1 MTEALA
7 HSSSQGTG
15 DTLSR
20 MGRVPCSSRSAEWIP
35 YVCRRGECGVGCPV
49 VIRLLD
55 VFWCQVL
62 RKGLLWG
69 VGWGVEKRGKK
80 GCCLGLSAVGH
91 FVGTSV

>member
-35 YVCRRGECGVGCPV
+35 YVCRGGECGVGCPV

-69 VGWGVEKRGKK
+69 WCGVWNRGKK